1 VESRWRLGYISQKAV
16 TSHGSIFSASWVRCG
31 VTTLCI
37 DFLMPWPFLGF
48 VGRCLS
54 TCPGSQSTLLF
65 FPGLYSPYMY
75 VCRNPRVARNT
86 YILIFPGY
94 TAYSTVLSLH
104 THNTSWGYTFW
115 KRPDARFPHSPR
127 PANWSRAAPRSTL
140 AKKSGEGSEVAA
152 F

>member
-1 VESRWRLGYISQKAV
+1 MESRWRLGYISQKAV
-16 TSHGSIFSASWVRCG
+16 TSHGTFFPASWVRCG

-75 VCRNPRVARNT
+75 VCMSKSTRRTQHIHTHIPRVYSIQYGT
-86 YILIFPGY
+86 SPPHTQHILGIH
-94 TAYSTVLSLH
+94 VLEETGCPLSSL
-104 THNTSWGYTFW
+104 
-115 KRPDARFPHSPR
+115 
-127 PANWSRAAPRSTL
+127 AAPGQL
-140 AKKSGEGSEVAA
+140 VASSSA
-152 F
+152 IHSCKEER